1 MFIKSRLGQNGQEAV
16 QAELAPDSVRP
27 GVKLLKEIPS
37 PLNLRAVRLERSQGW
52 LSLLIG
58 ALVFSLFFLI
68 LFTIQFATPNLAG
81 NDGYYHIKLAYL
93 MRTTGLT
100 PDFNWLPLTIL
111 NARDFVDHHFLYHIL
126 LMPFTF
132 GDLRVG
138 AKLASVLFPAL
149 SFTLVWWV
157 LRSQRVPYPALW
169 AAGLLVISE
178 AFLYRMS
185 MPRAQALSLG
195 MLVLALYLLLERK
208 DRWLLPLGFLYV
220 WLYNAF
226 PLLLVVCFVYAV
238 ARWLDDRS
246 LAWRPLLYA
255 GLGIAAGLVINPYFP
270 ENLFFIWHH
279 ISPKVSDP
287 TAIRVGSEWYPY
299 DTSQLL
305 ENSGPALFAFIA
317 GAVALGM
324 GRRRMGLNSATA
336 LFLAIFFGLLLFQSR
351 RFIEYFPPF
360 ALIFLAFAAAPL
372 VKSFLDGPAFPGRQ
386 GRISQPSPWKFWQH
400 PKPRSLLVPGIILV
414 FLLAF
419 AWITYPAATE
429 NMLKTKPY
437 RRYAAAAQWLEEN
450 SPPGS
455 LVFQTDWDDFPRL
468 YFYNSHNTYTVG
480 LDPTYLQL
488 ADPPLFELWNEI
500 SKGRGDDLSASIAG
514 AFGGAF
520 VFTDLKHKSFIE
532 KAAEDPALQEVY
544 RDEFGVIFEVID
556 DSG

>member
-1 MFIKSRLGQNGQEAV
+1 MFLKSRLRQNGQEAV
-16 QAELAPDSVRP
+16 QAELVSGSFRPEVRLP
-27 GVKLLKEIPS
+27 KEFSPS
-37 PLNLRAVRLERSQGW
+37 LNLRAVWFERSQGW
-52 LSLLIG
+52 LGLLTG
-58 ALVFSLFFLI
+58 ALVFSLFFLV

-93 MRTTGLT
+93 MRTTGLM
-100 PDFNWLPLTIL
+100 PEFHWLPLTIL
-111 NARDFVDHHFLYHIL
+111 NVRDFVDHHFLYHIL

-132 GDLRVG
+132 GDLRIG
-138 AKLASVLFPAL
+138 AKLASVIFPAL

-157 LRSQRVPYPALW
+157 LRSQKVPYPALW
-169 AAGLLVISE
+169 ALGLLVISE
-178 AFLYRMS
+178 GFIYRMN
-185 MPRAQALSLG
+185 MPRAQSLSLG

-226 PLLLVVCFVYAV
+226 PLLLVVCLVYAV

-255 GLGIAAGLVINPYFP
+255 GLGITAGLVINPYFP

-299 DTSQLL
+299 DTAQLL
-305 ENSGPALFAFIA
+305 DNSGPALIAFIS
-317 GAVALGM
+317 GAFALGL
-324 GRRRMGLNSATA
+324 GRRRMGVNTATA
-336 LFLAIFFGLLLFQSR
+336 LFLAVFFGILLFQSR
-351 RFIEYFPPF
+351 RFVEYFPPF

-372 VKSFLDGPAFPGRQ
+372 IKSFLEVPAFSIRPERKD
-386 GRISQPSPWKFWQH
+386 QPLLWRFWH
-400 PKPRSLLVPGIILV
+400 NPKPRSLLLPGVFLV
-414 FLLAF
+414 LLLAF
-419 AWITYPAATE
+419 GWLTYPAATE
-429 NMLKTKPY
+429 DMLKTKPY

-455 LVFQTDWDDFPRL
+455 LVYQTDWDDFPRL

-488 ADPPLFELWNEI
+488 ADPDLYELWDDI
-500 SKGRGDDLSASIAG
+500 SKGREDDLSGLIANT
-514 AFGGAF
+514 FGGTF
-520 VFTDLKHKSFIE
+520 VFSDLKHEAFLE
-532 KAAEDPALQEVY
+532 QAEEDSALAEVY
-544 RDEFGVIFEVID
+544 RDEFGVIFQVKD
-556 DSG
+556 GSS